1 MLVLRHFI
9 SSTVSL
15 QDGQVGDTVGGTD
28 LSSVGSG
35 KSTLAMSTADNFI
48 IDGNVAGTIE
58 VVVADPNK
66 GPGALPRSMPPR

>member
-48 IDGNVAGTIE
+48 IDGNVSSTTE
-58 VVVADPNK
+58 VVVVADDQ
-66 GPGALPRSMPPR
+66 